1 MSDLSD
7 QQKRRLSSM
16 IESLFPS
23 DPKKG
28 RLMENLSD
36 GKGGFAGLSDFSDD
50 ELQEMITMERQFIG

>member
-7 QQKRRLSSM
+7 QQKLRLSSM
-16 IESLFPS
+16 IETLLPS

-28 RLMENLSD
+28 RLMDNLSD
-36 GKGGFAGLSDFSDD
+36 GKGGFAGLADFSDD